1 MMEKLNS
8 EDGQL
13 FIKVG
18 PSPGGSPLWGANK
31 ADICFVFL

>member
-18 PSPGGSPLWGANK
+18 PSPRAKSVIGSQQS
-31 ADICFVFL
+31 